1 MAATKRGEKEV
12 FGCFYEL
19 KGRVLLGVW
28 PPKEGKKKFLVAFT
42 S

>member
-1 MAATKRGEKEV
+1 MVATKREEKIV

-19 KGRVLLGVW
+19 NGRAILGVW
-28 PPKEGKKKFLVAFT
+28 PPKEGKKKFLVAFM